1 MTKYDELDL
10 MVEKG
15 NGYLNTSDVLQSD
28 ISKTTLAGYVKARG
42 MERVEHGMY
51 LAKDAW
57 RDELYQISQQ
67 NNKVIFSHETAL
79 YLHGLMERE
88 PAAVS
93 VTTDSNYN
101 GTHLR
106 KRGIRV
112 YRVRK
117 ELYELGAVMVETNFG
132 NIVRAY
138 DKERTICDILQHKD
152 EMDVQ
157 VFRYAMREYMS
168 IGGRNLRNLM
178 KYAKIYGMEDKVRM
192 YTEVMI

>member
-1 MTKYDELDL
+1 MTKYDVLDS

-15 NGYLNTSDVLQSD
+15 NGYLNTSDVLLND
-28 ISKTTLAGYVKARG
+28 ISKTTLAGYVKERG
-42 MERVEHGMY
+42 MERVAHGMY
-51 LAKDAW
+51 LAQDAW

-88 PAAVS
+88 PTMVF
-93 VTTDSNYN
+93 VTSDSSYN

-106 KRGIRV
+106 KRGIKV
-112 YRVRK
+112 YRVKK
-117 ELYELGAVMVETNFG
+117 ELLELGAMEVETNFG
-132 NIVRAY
+132 NTVRAY
-138 DKERTICDILQHKD
+138 DKERTICDILRQKG

-157 VFRYAMREYMS
+157 VFRFAMREYM
-168 IGGRNLRNLM
+168 GMKDRNLRNLM

-192 YTEVMI
+192 YTEVMV

>member
-1 MTKYDELDL
+1 MTKYDVLDS

-15 NGYLNTSDVLQSD
+15 NGYLNTSDVLLND
-28 ISKTTLAGYVKARG
+28 ISKTTLAGYVKERG
-42 MERVEHGMY
+42 MERVAHGMY
-51 LAKDAW
+51 LAQDAW

-67 NNKVIFSHETAL
+67 NNKVVFSHETAL

-88 PAAVS
+88 PATVY
-93 VTTDSNYN
+93 VTSDSNYN

-112 YRVRK
+112 YRVKK
-117 ELYELGAVMVETNFG
+117 EFLELGAMDVETNFG

-138 DKERTICDILQHKD
+138 DKERTICDILKQKD

-157 VFRYAMREYMS
+157 VFRFAMREYM
-168 IGGRNLRNLM
+168 GMKDRNLRNLM
-178 KYAKIYGMEDKVRM
+178 KYAKIYGMEEKVRM
-192 YTEVMI
+192 YTEVMA

>member
-88 PAAVS
+88 PVAVS
-93 VTTDSNYN
+93 VTTDPNYN

-178 KYAKIYGMEDKVRM
+178 KYAKIYGIEDKVRM